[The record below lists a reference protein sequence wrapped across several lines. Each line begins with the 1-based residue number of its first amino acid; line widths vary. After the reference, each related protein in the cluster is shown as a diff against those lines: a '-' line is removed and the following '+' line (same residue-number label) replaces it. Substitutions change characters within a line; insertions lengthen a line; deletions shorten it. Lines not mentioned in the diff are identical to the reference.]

1 MKTTFSNRSFTPANT
16 GFARFMVERMSWED
30 EGGPKRAW
38 IRASGPLEGL
48 AHLAGFLRYG
58 VEISEDESGAPA
70 WWGYVNAVEVHAGG
84 VVYRVSL
91 DGLWN
96 RVAVRWRDENP
107 LPGDSPAWQ
116 YQSAWAD
123 DLPSQQ
129 VYGVKEQVFHLG
141 ESRADQASAAAQTYL
156 ARLRKVTG
164 ESRAA
169 GVGETA
175 GEPYA
180 LLECSGWWETLDW
193 QFYAQDRGYTGN
205 IQAGAGGLNQ
215 AFGQAAGSS
224 QVEQRVTVTGSAG
237 WTARWFWARLYRVG
251 AVADN
256 LIAELLTAPSSGVI
270 ASQTVAGTSLSLDSA
285 GWYVFDLGPVTVTPG
300 VNYYFRLRRSG
311 AVSAGAYYG
320 CKVEENALLGANQFS
335 IWNGSAWTARSPS
348 ASLIL
353 GVFGQD
359 SLTAQITGMASAA
372 QFLNGAQV
380 KTASGVT
387 AKLFRSGKNRLK
399 AELLDL
405 ARSGSGAG
413 KSLRLWINAARLL
426 VVEARP
432 DPEQVELKITTRGEI
447 RHITG
452 RRLAGGE
459 NPVGRFA
466 LVEGLALMGDTAGA
480 DAVVYVERAEWVG
493 GVLRAAWS

>member
-1 MKTTFSNRSFTPANT
+1 VKITFTDRSFAPANT
-16 GFARFMVERMSWED
+16 GFARFVVERMSWED
-30 EGGPKRAW
+30 EGGPKRAL

-48 AHLAGFLRYG
+48 AHLVGLLRYG
-58 VEISEDESGAPA
+58 VEISEDESGAPT
-70 WWGYVNAVEVHAGG
+70 WWGFVNVVEVHAGG

-91 DGLWN
+91 DGMWN

-123 DLPSQQ
+123 NLPSQR
-129 VYGVKEQVFHLG
+129 VFGVKEQVFSLG

-156 ARLRKVTG
+156 ARLKKVTG
-164 ESRAA
+164 QSRAA
-169 GVGETA
+169 GPGEAA

-180 LLECSGWWETLDW
+180 LLECAGWWETLDW

-205 IQAGAGGLNQ
+205 LQAGSGGLNQ
-215 AFGQAAGSS
+215 TFGQAAGSS
-224 QVEQRVTVTGSAG
+224 QVEQRVTITGSAA
-237 WTARWFWARLYRVG
+237 WTARWFWVRLYRVG
-251 AVADN
+251 GVTDN
-256 LIAELLTAPSSGVI
+256 LVAELLTGPSSGVI

-285 GWYVFDLGPVTVTPG
+285 GWYVFDLGPVAVTPG

-311 AVSAGAYYG
+311 AVSVSAYYG

-335 IWNGSAWTARSPS
+335 IWNGSAWTARVPS

-353 GVFGQD
+353 AVFGQD
-359 SLTAQITGMASAA
+359 TLTAQITGMAAAA
-372 QFLNGAQV
+372 QFLRGAQV

-405 ARSGSGAG
+405 ARSGSGTG
-413 KSLRLWINAARLL
+413 RGLRLWINAARQL
-426 VVEARP
+426 VAEARP

-466 LVEGLALMGDTAGA
+466 LVEGLALMGGTAGA
-480 DAVVYVERAEWVG
+480 DAVVYVERAEWAG
-493 GVLRAAWS
+493 GVLKAVWS